1 VKYQSADFVVFD
13 GAQAGLNDITFF
25 FPNTTTLVD
34 IVLNRKESDG
44 LLNVKPA

>member
-1 VKYQSADFVVFD
+1 L
-13 GAQAGLNDITFF
+13 GGITFF

-34 IVLNRKESDG
+34 IVLDRVESDK